1 MVAMLDL
8 LAAALQSVAPGC
20 VRGVL
25 ALLQSSC
32 TLPAHST
39 PASARRSRHESAPR
53 ACYTHGRVIRAVR
66 PTVDQQMTT
75 DTDRITWDAARRA
88 ALLATT
94 RLFAGLPPEVLAA
107 VAGRCRPR
115 PIRRGAVVVL
125 AGDPAEAVHILAA
138 GRVKLV
144 QEAEDGRAA
153 ILRLARPGEPLDLA
167 AGWDEAREP
176 ATAIALDDGVVL
188 RLPAADFEALI
199 AGYPAV
205 ALAVVR
211 ELAARL
217 RDAEARVRELQTERV
232 DQRIARTLLR
242 LTPAAG
248 PGSEGG
254 AERAISLSR
263 QDLADLC
270 GATLSTAS
278 RILADWHRRG
288 IVVAGRERVVIR
300 RLDELA
306 AIATRR
312 APPDIA
318 EPPG

>member
-1 MVAMLDL
+1 
-8 LAAALQSVAPGC
+8 
-20 VRGVL
+20 
-25 ALLQSSC
+25 
-32 TLPAHST
+32 
-39 PASARRSRHESAPR
+39 
-53 ACYTHGRVIRAVR
+53 
-66 PTVDQQMTT
+66 MTT
-75 DTDRITWDAARRA
+75 DTDPNAWDAARRG

-94 RLFAGLPPEVLAA
+94 RLFAGLPPDVLAA

-115 PIRRGAVVVL
+115 RIRRGAVVVL
-125 AGDPAEAVHILAA
+125 AGDPAEAVHIVAT

-188 RLPAADFEALI
+188 RLPAADFEALV

-242 LTPAAG
+242 V
-248 PGSEGG
+248 
-254 AERAISLSR
+254 RK
-263 QDLADLC
+263 
-270 GATLSTAS
+270 AS
-278 RILADWHRRG
+278 
-288 IVVAGRERVVIR
+288 VV
-300 RLDELA
+300 
-306 AIATRR
+306 
-312 APPDIA
+312 
-318 EPPG
+318 

>member
-1 MVAMLDL
+1 
-8 LAAALQSVAPGC
+8 
-20 VRGVL
+20 
-25 ALLQSSC
+25 
-32 TLPAHST
+32 
-39 PASARRSRHESAPR
+39 
-53 ACYTHGRVIRAVR
+53 
-66 PTVDQQMTT
+66 
-75 DTDRITWDAARRA
+75 
-88 ALLATT
+88 LATT
-94 RLFAGLPPEVLAA
+94 RLFAGLPPDVLAV

-125 AGDPAEAVHILAA
+125 AGDPAEAVHIVAA

-188 RLPAADFEALI
+188 RLPAADFEALV

-205 ALAVVR
+205 ALAVIR

-232 DQRIARTLLR
+232 DQRIARMLLR
-242 LTPAAG
+242 LAPPSGAR
-248 PGSEGG
+248 PDGG
-254 AERAISLSR
+254 AEPAIALSR

-278 RILADWHRRG
+278 RILAAWHRRG
-288 IVVAGRERVVIR
+288 LVVAGRERVVIR
-300 RLDELA
+300 RPDELA
-306 AIATRR
+306 AIAERR
-312 APPDIA
+312 LPPDA
-318 EPPG
+318 AGTAG